1 MYDNTNLLSIH
12 RASEEDRV
20 LWRQHQR
27 VNGNCNGAIAEH
39 GTTILNGGTHHHPM
53 MNGKQQAVL

>member
-1 MYDNTNLLSIH
+1 MTIYDYINLLSIR

-27 VNGNCNGAIAEH
+27 VNGTCNGAIAEH
-39 GTTILNGGTHHHPM
+39 GTTILNGGTHHHQIT
-53 MNGKQQAVL
+53 NGE